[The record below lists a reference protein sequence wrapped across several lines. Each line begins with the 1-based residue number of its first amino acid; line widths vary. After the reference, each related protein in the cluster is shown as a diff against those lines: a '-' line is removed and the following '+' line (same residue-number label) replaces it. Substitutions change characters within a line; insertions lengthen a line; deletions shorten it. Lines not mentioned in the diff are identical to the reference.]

1 MATSKLPGHPVRTD
15 LGDGY
20 VLHSATLAGAAR
32 AEQPGATR
40 SFGESSFDAELA
52 EAGLELD
59 KVVVLP
65 PPAAGT
71 RDLAT
76 AAPTATLEVPVGDD
90 ESCILLVEDASG
102 AVSWILPDVPRK
114 GEGKSRALGA
124 KASVKFTIPL
134 DPAPAAGATRGLKDI
149 GKKIN
154 SFLFKLV
161 DPLLGPIIHGFARK
175 WETKNRPT
183 FTRTFGVDDFQ
194 VDDPNF
200 PRITEADW
208 RRVSQGRALLFVHGT
223 FSTSGAFSG
232 LSREVMAELSNRYGG
247 RLFAFNH
254 ATLTADPRENAIAFL
269 SDVPDGMNLEVD
281 IVCHSRGGL
290 VSRQIALLGESRGV
304 RVRRIVFVGAV
315 NAGTA
320 LADDEHMIGM
330 IDRFT
335 TIAKFIPQG
344 AAKKILDA
352 LVLVVKVVGHGLLT
366 DLEGL
371 AAMNPRG
378 PFLKAMNV
386 PGGTTPEHFAIAS
399 DYEPKAGTP
408 FLSLTRAKDAAV
420 DKVFEDAANDLVVPR
435 DGVFANNGA
444 GGFPIDDGRC
454 LKFGPADGIVHTEF
468 FAEPRVGTQLLA
480 WLEPGA
486 AVARGFGATPSVD
499 EVARILDVYRD
510 QVLTTIASMSG
521 GARGGDKKSQE
532 LTPEELEALR
542 PHVVNLSEGLFKESG
557 KYSTTEAD
565 VDAIVREHIPKW
577 SAALPAGEPLR
588 IALWAHGGLIGE
600 RDGLRIAL
608 KHVDWWKKNGV
619 YPVYFVWET
628 GLFDALRSILESV
641 ARKIPGLGARDLF
654 DFTTDPLVQEGAR
667 ALGGVHVWGAMKTNA
682 QLASGDKG
690 GARYT
695 AKRLHELVSNP
706 ALIGQRPLE
715 FHAVGHSAGSIF
727 HSWFLPMAKEVKL
740 PRFKTLQLLAPAITV
755 ADFDARLTREVG
767 ATGAVEK
774 AVMYTMK
781 KSFEEDDHCIRVY
794 RKSLLYLI
802 HHGLETKRRTPVL
815 GLEISV
821 RATPSVAALF
831 GLNGAPNAAGR
842 VVWSV
847 TKNGGGN
854 SSSASTTHGGFDDDV
869 LTMNSVAANVLAAPN
884 ARVPYQPSAARSLD
898 GWPVSDEWLD
908 GVDLP
913 RVGSPIALRPQGG
926 VQGSLTAAPPRPA
939 VADAFASAATVP
951 TAAPRPKP
959 VSSGKS
965 GGGARRALSVGIDAY
980 PGPNALNG
988 CVNDTREWSNMLL
1001 AAGFETP
1008 RTLINEQATHSA
1020 IVTAMRE
1027 LVVTAKRGDTLVFH
1041 YSGHGTEVPDLD
1053 GDEGVDGNR
1062 NDQAFVP
1069 VDFEDGAFLIDDD
1082 IRDLFDVLPA
1092 GVSLTVFID
1101 CCHSGTITRMFGR
1114 NSSSDDQANARF
1126 LKRTGSWEDWMRAHE
1141 RFRDRANAT
1150 RATLSG
1156 SRALVTRNDIRWV
1169 NFSACQSTEK
1179 ALEHNG
1185 LGDFTRLTTALL
1197 KGDLSRFTPRMLHD
1211 QIVAAFGESRLQTP
1225 QLDCPD
1231 AALNLPLF
1239 RALD

>member
-1 MATSKLPGHPVRTD
+1 MASSKLPGQTVRTD

-20 VLHSATLAGAAR
+20 VLHSATLAGDAR

-40 SFGESSFDAELA
+40 SFGGGAFDAELA
-52 EAGLELD
+52 RAGLELD

-71 RDLAT
+71 RELAA

-102 AVSWILPDVPRK
+102 AVSWVLPDVPRK
-114 GEGKSRALGA
+114 STGKSRALGA
-124 KASVKFTIPL
+124 KASLRFTIPL
-134 DPAPAAGATRGLKDI
+134 DAAPAAGATRGLKDI

-183 FTRTFGVDDFQ
+183 FTRAFGVDDYQ
-194 VDDPNF
+194 IDDPNF
-200 PRITEADW
+200 ARITDTDW
-208 RRVSQGRALLFVHGT
+208 RRLSQGRALLFVHGT
-223 FSTSGAFSG
+223 FSTSGAFAS
-232 LSREVMAELSNRYGG
+232 LSPEVMAELSNRYGG
-247 RLFAFNH
+247 RMFAFNH

-269 SDVPDGMNLEVD
+269 GDVPEGMNLEVD

-344 AAKKILDA
+344 TAKKVLDA

-378 PFLKAMNV
+378 PFLEAMNV
-386 PGGTTPEHFAIAS
+386 PGGAAPEYFAIAS
-399 DYEPKAGTP
+399 DFEPKAGTP
-408 FLSLTRAKDAAV
+408 LFSLTRAKDLAA

-435 DGVFANNGA
+435 DGVFSSNGA
-444 GGFPIDDGRC
+444 GGFPIEEARC
-454 LKFGPADGIVHTEF
+454 LKFGRADGIVHTEF

-480 WLEPGA
+480 WLEPAAAVTRAFGA
-486 AVARGFGATPSVD
+486 APSVD

-521 GARGGDKKSQE
+521 GARGRDRKSQD

-542 PHVVNLSEGLFKESG
+542 PHVVNLSEGVFKSSG
-557 KYSTTEAD
+557 KYSTNEGD

-577 SAALPAGEPLR
+577 AAKLPANEPLR
-588 IALWAHGGLIGE
+588 IAIWAHGGLIGE

-608 KHVDWWKKNGV
+608 KHVEWWQKNGV
-619 YPVYFVWET
+619 YPIYFVWET

-654 DFTTDPLVQEGAR
+654 DFTTDPLVQEGVR
-667 ALGGVHVWGAMKTNA
+667 ALGGAHVWGAMKNNA
-682 QLASGDKG
+682 ALASGAKG

-695 AKRLHELVSNP
+695 AKRLLELVGNP
-706 ALIGQRPLE
+706 ALIGPRPLE

-727 HSWFLPMAKEVKL
+727 HSWFLPMAKDEKL

-755 ADFDARLTREVG
+755 ADFDARLTQQVG
-767 ATGAVEK
+767 ANGAVEK

-781 KSFEEDDHCIRVY
+781 KSFEEDDDCIRVY

-802 HHGLETKRRTPVL
+802 HHALESQRRTPIL
-815 GLEISV
+815 GLEISL
-821 RATPSVAALF
+821 RAAPSVAALF
-831 GLNGAPNAAGR
+831 GLNGTPNAPGR

-847 TKNGGGN
+847 TKDGGGN

-869 LTMNSVAANVLAAPN
+869 PTMNGVAANVLNAPD
-884 ARVPYQPSAARSLD
+884 ARVPYQASATRSMD
-898 GWPVSDEWLD
+898 GWPISDEWLD
-908 GVDLP
+908 GVDLTRMGAP
-913 RVGSPIALRPQGG
+913 APRPQVSLAGG
-926 VQGSLTAAPPRPA
+926 LAAPVA
-939 VADAFASAATVP
+939 TVADAAAATGVI
-951 TAAPRPKP
+951 AAASPRPKP
-959 VSSGKS
+959 AASFGKS

-980 PGPNALNG
+980 PDPNALSG
-988 CVNDTREWSNMLL
+988 CANDSREWSKMLV

-1008 RTLINEQATHSA
+1008 RTLINEQATHLA
-1020 IVTAMRE
+1020 IVTALRE
-1027 LVVTAKRGDTLVFH
+1027 LVVTAKRGDVLVFH
-1041 YSGHGTEVPDLD
+1041 YSGHGTEVADLD
-1053 GDEGVDGNR
+1053 GDEGPDGSR

-1082 IRDLFDVLPA
+1082 IRDIFEKIPA
-1092 GVSLTVFID
+1092 GVSLTAFID
-1101 CCHSGTITRMFGR
+1101 CCHSGTITRMLGR
-1114 NSSSDDQANARF
+1114 NSETNGNLKNARF
-1126 LKRTGSWEDWMRAHE
+1126 LKRTGAWEDWMRAHE

-1156 SRALVTRNDIRWV
+1156 SRTLVTRNDIRWV
-1169 NFSACQSTEK
+1169 NFSACRSTEK
-1179 ALEHNG
+1179 ALEHG
-1185 LGDFTRLTTALL
+1185 GIGDFTRHMTPLL
-1197 KGDLSRFTPRMLHD
+1197 KGDLSRFTPRTLHD
-1211 QIVAAFGESRLQTP
+1211 EVVAAFGEGRLQTP

-1231 AALNLPLF
+1231 VALNSPLF
-1239 RALD
+1239 QPLD